1 MDGKEETIDLKSTM
15 MMFNWVEYAVFTSML
30 GLSALIG
37 VYYGWYKGNQNTV
50 SEYLLGGQTM
60 SIFPVTM
67 SMVASHVSGITLLGV
82 PAEVYMYGTQ
92 YLAVLFTTVICTILI
107 VYFYLPVF
115 YKLQLTSLYEY
126 LELRFSH
133 GTRML
138 ASFIFAISLLL
149 YIPVVIY
156 VPALAFNQVTGISV
170 HSITPIVCLVCI
182 FYTSFGGL
190 KAVVWTDALQSVFT
204 LGSVV
209 FICVLGCMNL
219 GGLEEVLRANWE
231 GHRLEMFNMDP
242 NPFARNTFWTVTV
255 GSTFTWLSHLGVH
268 PGAVQRFIAVPTHR
282 AATAVMLWSAV
293 GFTIIKTLA
302 VFVGLLVYAKYRGCD
317 PIATRVITK
326 SGQLLP
332 HYVMEVA
339 GQFPGLNGLFIS
351 GVVSAALSTMSA
363 GLNTVAGTIY
373 EDFVQICLKGEKMS
387 EAKASCTMKIIVLI
401 LGAISVVM
409 VFVVERLGGIL
420 QMAISLTGV
429 TSGAL
434 VGVFSLGM
442 FFPWANT
449 KGALAGSVA
458 SILGMAWIIGGAQ
471 LYIAEGKLKFPGKI
485 TSIDNCTANLTIS
498 HEYNITSK
506 LQWYEGVGSPVVADK
521 SVPLVYQVSYMYYS
535 CLGSLICLIVGITV
549 SLLTGSQDLTKLNPD
564 LVIPQM
570 RRFLPKKQKITQ
582 PPPPEEYKLINSDAA
597 QTTPADAKRLPTG
610 FVEH

>member
-1 MDGKEETIDLKSTM
+1 MNGEEDPLDLTNLKNTM
-15 MMFNWVEYAVFTSML
+15 LMFNWVEYTVFGSLL

-60 SIFPVTM
+60 GVFPVTM

-92 YLAVLFTTVICTILI
+92 YYAVFFTTIITTVLI
-107 VYFYLPVF
+107 IFFYLPVF

-138 ASFIFAISLLL
+138 ASFIFAISLIL

-156 VPALAFNQVTGISV
+156 VPALAFNQVTGVSV

-182 FYTSFGGL
+182 FYTTFGGL
-190 KAVVWTDALQSVFT
+190 KAVVWTDALQSLFT

-209 FICVLGCMNL
+209 FICVFGCIDV
-219 GGLEEVLRANWE
+219 GGLEKVFITNWE
-231 GHRLEMFNMDP
+231 GKRLEMFNMDP
-242 NPFARNTFWTVTV
+242 DPFARNTFWTVAV
-255 GSTFTWLSHLGVH
+255 GTSFTWLGHLGVH
-268 PGAVQRFIAVPTHR
+268 PGAIQRFIAVPTH
-282 AATAVMLWSAV
+282 AAARAVMLWSSL
-293 GFTIIKTLA
+293 GFTIIKALA
-302 VFVGLLVYAKYRGCD
+302 VFVGMLIYAKYQGCD
-317 PIATRVITK
+317 PIATRVIKK

-332 HYVMEVA
+332 YYVMDIA

-373 EDFVQICLKGEKMS
+373 EDFVQIFLKGEKMS

-401 LGAISVVM
+401 LGAISIMM

-429 TSGAL
+429 TNGAL
-434 VGVFSLGM
+434 VAVFTLGM
-442 FFPWANT
+442 FFPWANS
-449 KGALAGSVA
+449 KGALAGSLA
-458 SILGMAWIIGGAQ
+458 SLLGMAWIIGGAQ
-471 LYIAEGKLKFPGKI
+471 FYIAEGKLKFPGKI
-485 TSIDNCTANLTIS
+485 TSIDNCTGNLTFS
-498 HEYNITSK
+498 HEYNITSR
-506 LQWYEGVGSPVVADK
+506 LQWYRGVGSPVIADK
-521 SVPLVYQVSYMYYS
+521 SVPLMYQVSYMYY
-535 CLGSLICLIVGITV
+535 CGVGTLIGLIVGMIV
-549 SLLTGSQDLTKLNPD
+549 SLLTGPQDLTKLNPD
-564 LVIPQM
+564 LLIPQI
-570 RRFLPKKQKITQ
+570 RRYLPKNQTIT
-582 PPPPEEYKLINSDAA
+582 PLPEEYKLIKPDL
-597 QTTPADAKRLPTG
+597 QTIPVATVDM
-610 FVEH
+610 